1 MAFNRMQPGDD
12 AYDWAAAAESER
24 LSIRSSIRESG
35 YVDAVADDLHLSAAD
50 PHRLGQERPDRS
62 VDAGHHAT
70 TVSAKSQERSM
81 PGPTEGKALVLR
93 VNDRHSLEHA
103 WHQRMNQL
111 MEVVAMDNVR
121 TEFDHR
127 GLNRASRLEE
137 RRLVATGTP
146 SSSAEVFKFLSQ
158 RTWQINADYAM
169 AVVRKSL
176 DNGPGEKL

>member
-1 MAFNRMQPGDD
+1 
-12 AYDWAAAAESER
+12 
-24 LSIRSSIRESG
+24 
-35 YVDAVADDLHLSAAD
+35 
-50 PHRLGQERPDRS
+50 
-62 VDAGHHAT
+62 
-70 TVSAKSQERSM
+70 M